1 MPSRPILFILGT
13 RSEAVKTLPV
23 IHALQES
30 FPDIPVRVGATG
42 QHSILLNQIIDAD
55 DIRLAWNL
63 EAMTGRQVINKLMGR
78 LISDLEGP
86 VRREN
91 PAMLVVAGDSASTVA
106 ASLSAHLGKH
116 PVAHIEAGIR
126 GTRPGLPYPE
136 ENFRRMISSIAT
148 WHFAPTDTARENLL
162 REGVDDQNVFVTG
175 DPALDFLNPSLKPQA
190 SSLIHLDDPEL
201 QGIDWQHPVAL
212 STVVRRENHG
222 DAGYNICNAYIELA
236 RSIENLQI
244 IHVNHLN
251 PHLCDTFWGVLKGKE
266 SIHITSP
273 LPRELFLSLLGQVSF
288 VITDSAGVQE
298 EASYFGKP
306 IVSLRAA
313 PDSGRVLNRA
323 CIVEEAGNAI
333 GNIVA
338 AATKAMH
345 TPKRE
350 SEIQGKAS
358 APRIAAEIAKIYTNL
373 KEELSACPLR

>member
-13 RSEAVKTLPV
+13 RSEAVKSLPV

-55 DIRLAWNL
+55 EIRLAWNL

-78 LISDLEGP
+78 LITDLEGP
-86 VRREN
+86 IRREN

-116 PVAHIEAGIR
+116 LVAHIEAGIR

-136 ENFRRMISSIAT
+136 EGFRRMISSLTT
-148 WHFAPTDTARENLL
+148 WHFAPTDASRQNLL
-162 REGVDDQNVFVTG
+162 REGIDGRRIFVTG
-175 DPALDFLNPSLKPQA
+175 DPALDSLKPQA
-190 SSLIHLDDPEL
+190 SSLVPLDDPEL
-201 QGIDWQHPVAL
+201 GAIDWQHPVAL

-236 RSIENLQI
+236 RSAEHLQI
-244 IHVNHLN
+244 VHVNHLN
-251 PHLCDTFWGVLKGKE
+251 PHLCDTFWGVLKGKDR
-266 SIHITSP
+266 IHVTSP
-273 LPRELFLSLLGQVSF
+273 LPRKLFLSLLRRVNF

-298 EASYFGKP
+298 EASYIGKP

-313 PDSGRVLNRA
+313 PDAGRVLNCA
-323 CIVEEAGNAI
+323 CIVQEAGNEI

-338 AATKAMH
+338 AATRAIH
-345 TPKRE
+345 FTPERE
-350 SEIQGKAS
+350 SEIQEKAS
-358 APRIAAEIAKIYTNL
+358 APRIAAEIARIYN
-373 KEELSACPLR
+373 ELE